1 MASRIV
7 SSSRSAAAA
16 FAMPHSARNLTTSR
30 ISSGLAPLSC
40 ARRTW
45 TRNESPRVCW
55 ATSAVSAR
63 YARSR
68 VLSPGT
74 DHDLSIRDA
83 MKLANHSS
91 VVSKPSSGR
100 RCLSARLG
108 RCAPEIYP
116 EFGRNGTEPLEGVGG
131 GRVTRVRSDEAH
143 HAQEVSKR
151 HAVRERGLDVK
162 PERQAEVL
170 PANVVG

>member
-16 FAMPHSARNLTTSR
+16 FAMLHSARNLTTSR

-74 DHDLSIRDA
+74 
-83 MKLANHSS
+83 
-91 VVSKPSSGR
+91 
-100 RCLSARLG
+100 
-108 RCAPEIYP
+108 
-116 EFGRNGTEPLEGVGG
+116 EPLEGVGG

-170 PANVVG
+170 PADVVGWVDQEFLPGARARETVGPISGLKGYLFELGI